1 MDFFEDIIP
10 ILIFILIPVIRGINS
25 SKKQKKE
32 YQKKLGSRPQGQGGS
47 PHRSSSSQTRRLQPW
62 RELIDEIG
70 REFKKAIEEET
81 NKKKPIKKDLESY
94 SEKPQGEP
102 RYSIENKTEEEL
114 EPFNYF
120 EEEPLSEDRIY
131 SLNAIKDG
139 IEDTQEEAG
148 LPVSSLEFSSNPIL
162 QGLIFSEILGPP
174 RSRQRR

>member
-81 NKKKPIKKDLESY
+81 NKKAYQTRSESY
-94 SEKPQGEP
+94 SENP
-102 RYSIENKTEEEL
+102 RVNPDT
-114 EPFNYF
+114 
-120 EEEPLSEDRIY
+120 DRKQ
-131 SLNAIKDG
+131 N
-139 IEDTQEEAG
+139 
-148 LPVSSLEFSSNPIL
+148 
-162 QGLIFSEILGPP
+162 
-174 RSRQRR
+174 RRRIRTIQLFLRKNLYLRTGYIP

>member
-81 NKKKPIKKDLESY
+81 NKKKPIKQDLESY

-131 SLNAIKDG
+131 SLNAKG
-139 IEDTQEEAG
+139 WIEDTRRKQ
-148 LPVSSLEFSSNPIL
+148 VSRYLRWSSQAIPSPR
-162 QGLIFSEILGPP
+162 LIFSEILGPP